1 MPSCL
6 LYHTESLLKDNKL
19 IKVPFFLVQKLFR
32 FGLWDGYKCNIG
44 PKVKNKKP
52 WFQVKNCS
60 NFLKRYSEY
69 HVTVGCDDSSSISC
83 YKIRGMVDKSDFN
96 ITDRQGRV
104 VAEVSLLNYT
114 D

>member
-1 MPSCL
+1 M
-6 LYHTESLLKDNKL
+6 
-19 IKVPFFLVQKLFR
+19 QKLFR